1 MTDFYSL
8 PVDEQAERMTDLA
21 RDALRFWD
29 GDFDQL
35 KLVKYRENAV
45 FSAVRPD
52 GKRVAL
58 RVHRH
63 AYHSDDELR
72 SELQWMQALD
82 RTGIAVPETIAAA
95 AGEPFVVV
103 STSDIPEPRQVD
115 MLGWLDGRPVG
126 AIESVQSADAETL
139 AAVYFEAGRLA
150 AQLHNQATSWQ
161 PPASFTRHAW
171 DAEGLVGDQPFWGR
185 FWELDLLSQEQ
196 VELIQRARVKA
207 RQDLEAFGQ
216 TRQNYSLIH
225 ADLVPENLLQE
236 NGRLKLIDFD
246 DAGFGW
252 HMFEL
257 VTALYFHLD
266 APYYDSIRSALFAG
280 YRTERQLGMD
290 DEAKLPLFLF
300 LRSTTYLGWVHTRS
314 ETETAR
320 ELGPMIVERTR
331 ALAVVYLQEIGTA
344 AR

>member
-8 PVDEQAERMTDLA
+8 PVDAQAERMMGLA
-21 RDALRFWD
+21 RAALRFWD

-45 FSAVRPD
+45 FSAVRSD

-63 AYHSDDELR
+63 AYHSDAELR

-82 RTGIAVPETIAAA
+82 RAGVAAPEAIASA
-95 AGEPFVVV
+95 AGEEFVIV

-115 MLGWLDGRPVG
+115 MLAWLDGQPVG
-126 AIESVQSADAETL
+126 AIELAQSADAETL
-139 AAVYFEAGRLA
+139 AGTYFEAGRLA

-161 PPASFTRHAW
+161 LPANFARHAW
-171 DAEGLVGDQPFWGR
+171 DAEGLVGEEPFWGR
-185 FWELDLLSQEQ
+185 FWELALLSEEQ
-196 VELIQRARVKA
+196 VALIERARVQA
-207 RQDLEAFGQ
+207 RRELEAFGQ
-216 TRQNYSLIH
+216 TPQNYSLIH
-225 ADLVPENLLQE
+225 ADFVPENLLQE

-257 VTALYFHLD
+257 ATALYFHLD
-266 APYYDSIRSALFAG
+266 TDYYESIRNALFQG
-280 YRTERQLGMD
+280 YRTERQLSTS
-290 DEAKLPLFLF
+290 DEAKLLLFLF

-314 ETETAR
+314 ETETAQ
-320 ELGPMIVERTR
+320 ELGPMIVERTC
-331 ALAVVYLQEIGTA
+331 ALADEYLRETGSL
-344 AR
+344 